1 MNETKCHLSAV
12 QKCLLE
18 QSLSEYSL
26 HVPSEFNRS
35 LNSGFNCFQ
44 FWKATEFRQ
53 FMLYAG
59 VSVLRDI
66 LPENLYHNFLYFVVS
81 MRLLLS
87 DDQQMNMSRVK
98 YMLEK
103 FVKGAKRLY
112 GDGFISYNMHTLI
125 HLPEDYITYGN
136 LESVSCFPF
145 ENYLGAVIK
154 GRLTGKNKPLQ
165 QICRHVSAEN
175 KKLQPKILVQKQVNK
190 YFIAKTYKFTCGLT
204 PSRDNC
210 VMTSSNKIGF
220 ITSFAKTRI
229 SLTSFS
235 KHSLFLAPVNS
246 MDVGIYLLKNC
257 DERSEISKQ
266 EIVSKIII
274 VLHNQHFVGLKML

>member
-1 MNETKCHLSAV
+1 
-12 QKCLLE
+12 
-18 QSLSEYSL
+18 
-26 HVPSEFNRS
+26 
-35 LNSGFNCFQ
+35 
-44 FWKATEFRQ
+44 
-53 FMLYAG
+53 MLYAG

-112 GDGFISYNMHTLI
+112 GDGFISYNVHTLI

-175 KKLQPKILVQKQVNK
+175 KKLQPKILEQKQVNK

-220 ITSFAKTRI
+220 ITSFDETRI
-229 SLTSFS
+229 SLTSSS

-266 EIVSKIII
+266 EIVSKMII
-274 VLHNQHFVGLKML
+274 VPHNQHFVGLKML